1 MTTAVALTDEQKE
14 RILALVAEKIGVK
27 VGKLVENID
36 ESILGGFII
45 NVNNKVIDTS
55 IRRQLQTFKMN
66 LK

>member
-1 MTTAVALTDEQKE
+1 KA
-14 RILALVAEKIGVK
+14 
-27 VGKLVENID
+27 GKLVENID

-45 NVNNKVIDTS
+45 NVNNNVIDTS

>member
-1 MTTAVALTDEQKE
+1 MITAVALTDEQKE
-14 RILALVAEKIGVK
+14 HILALVAENSVLKF
-27 VGKLVENID
+27 GKLVENID